1 MAYASGQ
8 PVLVLKEGS
17 SRTRGSEARTNNIMA
32 AKIVSEALRTT
43 LGPRGMDKMM
53 VSSLGDITITNDGAT
68 ILKEAD
74 IQHPTAKMLVEVAK
88 TQDREV
94 GDGTKTVVVLAGE
107 LLKKAENLLEQGV
120 HATIVC
126 SGYLKAREEAS
137 RILSELAVKVDM
149 DDREFLKKIALTS
162 MSSKSVTAKDRFAE
176 IAVDAVKQV
185 AEKREDRILADVDQ
199 VQVVKKAGKGLFET
213 QLVKG
218 VVLDK
223 EVASAGMPKRIDKA
237 SIALLTCPLE
247 IEKTEIS
254 AEIRVKSPEMIRAFL
269 GEEEAMFKRMVG
281 ALKSAGASVVFCQ
294 KGIDDVAQFLLA
306 QEGILAVKQVKESD
320 MEKLSRATGG
330 SVVTTLDDLRAE
342 DLGRAGFVEERK
354 IEESKMVFVEGCKNP
369 KSVAILVR
377 GGLERMV
384 DEAERALHDALCVVA
399 DVVKENRIVAGGGA
413 VEAEIAKR
421 LRGYAARI
429 GGREQLAIEAYA
441 EAVERI
447 PVTLAENAGLNPI
460 DIMVGLRAAH
470 EKSGGQWMGVNLADG
485 KAVDM
490 MKRDVVE
497 PLSVKEQALRAGTE
511 AACMILRIDDVIA
524 SAKPSFEASK
534 GGMPGAGGYGGY

>member
-1 MAYASGQ
+1 MATAGQ
-8 PVLVLKEGS
+8 PVLILKEGS
-17 SRTRGSEARTNNIMA
+17 TRSRGSDARVNNIMA
-32 AKIVSEALRTT
+32 GKIVAEVLRTT
-43 LGPRGMDKMM
+43 LGPRGMDKML

-74 IQHPTAKMLVEVAK
+74 IQHPTAKILVEVAK

-107 LLKKAENLLEQGV
+107 LLKKAEDLLDQGI

-137 RILSELAVKVDM
+137 RVLQELAVRVDLE
-149 DDREFLKKIALTS
+149 DLKLLKKIAMTS

-176 IAVDAVKQV
+176 IAVEAVKQTS
-185 AEKREDRILADVDQ
+185 EKRGDRMLADIDQ
-199 VQVVKKAGKGLFET
+199 VQVTKKAGKGLFET
-213 QLVKG
+213 QIIRG
-218 VVLDK
+218 VVIDK
-223 EVASAGMPKRIDKA
+223 EVAHAGMPKRIDSA
-237 SIALLTCPLE
+237 RIALLVSPLE

-254 AEIRVKSPEMIRAFL
+254 AEIRVKSPDMMKAFL
-269 GEEEAMFKRMVG
+269 GEEEAMFKRMVDTV
-281 ALKSAGASVVFCQ
+281 KKAGVNVVFCQ
-294 KGIDDVAQFLLA
+294 KGIDDVVQFLLA
-306 QEGILAVKQVKESD
+306 REGILAVKQVKESD

-330 SVVTTLDDLRAE
+330 SVVTVLDDLKPE
-342 DLGRAGFVEERK
+342 DLGWAEFVEERR

-384 DEAERALHDALCVVA
+384 DEADRALHDALSVVA
-399 DVVKENRIVAGGGA
+399 DVVRENRIVAGGGA
-413 VEAEIAKR
+413 VEAEVARRLKSYGAKT
-421 LRGYAARI
+421 

-441 EAVERI
+441 EALERI
-447 PVTLAENAGLNPI
+447 PTILAENAGLDPI
-460 DIMVGLRAAH
+460 DILVSLRAAH
-470 EKSGGQWMGVNLADG
+470 EKPSGQWMGVNLADG
-485 KAVDM
+485 KIVDM
-490 MKRDVVE
+490 MGRDVIE

-524 SAKPSFEASK
+524 AAKPSFGVPK
-534 GGMPGAGGYGGY
+534 G